1 MEKKKEKKKA
11 IKYLTVPIAATEV
24 CSSIKIISRKRKH
37 QTFAVQRFS
46 SCLISF
52 HREERNL
59 KPKWSLSGD
68 YKMIEQEPRA
78 GIWEWLFKQTD
89 TVRWGFFFFFFFL
102 VSSVFLSVADRGVLL
117 DSVYTASAP
126 ALCDRQTKMDVAGT

>member
-1 MEKKKEKKKA
+1 MEKKAMEKKA

-37 QTFAVQRFS
+37 QTFAVQSFS
-46 SCLISF
+46 SRLIIF
-52 HREERNL
+52 HKEERHL

-78 GIWEWLFKQTD
+78 GI
-89 TVRWGFFFFFFFL
+89 
-102 VSSVFLSVADRGVLL
+102 
-117 DSVYTASAP
+117 
-126 ALCDRQTKMDVAGT
+126 